1 MVDEMVG
8 VLAALGSVLFFGSYG
23 NSMLC
28 KLVYVFWGNSVGFA
42 FGCYVADQRDVLF
55 GEWVKVLAML
65 LRACP
70 TFSVKERIIGILSV
84 IGF

>member
-28 KLVYVFWGNSVGFA
+28 KLVYVFLGNSFGFA
-42 FGCYVADQRDVLF
+42 FGCYVAEQRDVHF
-55 GEWVKVLAML
+55 GVKEWVKVLGML

-70 TFSVKERIIGILSV
+70 TFSVKGLLEFSQ
-84 IGF
+84 